1 MNKLLMSSFLI
12 VMIVL
17 SACGKNDSSDDTDAA
32 AKPADTPEEVIP
44 QASTLEEPVTET
56 TSKEEDAALQQDAA
70 PQTLTLQEKVDQVG
84 NSTLFSSNAQDY
96 KGFEIIEKDGY
107 TYFIYDSKDHD
118 LAVSV
123 EKDNKW
129 VAEDVPIN
137 ITDSSLPKDSLG
149 DRELI
154 SSGDSLLY
162 NLEVVG
168 ESDYHVVYKLTFDP
182 TGSVTAELVKQTE
195 DGEDADLVQGSDGK
209 AYIFNHIQDSSD
221 YSYERVLMNDKG
233 EELYSLKNMEDGV
246 VDLLDVHNGVIYQE
260 DTVYDI
266 KVDDFIWDE
275 HGQEMSFDLNFDV
288 APSNVYKSNIAD
300 LYKLDTYLCAG
311 CTDGMA
317 ARADLSYSTNGT
329 YETTEISKYTLPT
342 EAAVY
347 DATMVVGE
355 DSINVYSIVEFK
367 GNPTLQKYTI
377 GRIDQP
383 ISLE

>member
-1 MNKLLMSSFLI
+1 MNKLLISSLLI
-12 VMIVL
+12 MMIVL
-17 SACGKNDSSDDTDAA
+17 SACGNNESSEDNNTT
-32 AKPADTPEEVIP
+32 AKPANTPEEVIP
-44 QASTLEEPVTET
+44 QASTLEEPISDPASE
-56 TSKEEDAALQQDAA
+56 EEDAAS
-70 PQTLTLQEKVDQVG
+70 QTLTLQEKIDQVG
-84 NSTLFSSNAQDY
+84 NSPLSSSNAQDY

-123 EKDNKW
+123 EKDNEW
-129 VAEDVPIN
+129 IAEDVPVN
-137 ITDSSLPKDSLG
+137 ITDSRLPKDSLG

-168 ESDYHVVYKLTFDP
+168 ESDYHMIYKLTFDP
-182 TGSVTAELVKQTE
+182 SGLLTAELIKQTE

-209 AYIFNHIQDSSD
+209 AYILNYILDSSD
-221 YSYERVLMNDKG
+221 YSYERVLMDDKG
-233 EELYSLKNMEDGV
+233 EELYSLHNMEGGE

-288 APSNVYKSNIAD
+288 EPSNVYKSNIAD
-300 LYKLDTYLCAG
+300 IYKLDTYLCAG

-317 ARADLSYSTNGT
+317 ARADLSYSTNGAF
-329 YETTEISKYTLPT
+329 ETTEISIYTLPT

-347 DATMVVGE
+347 DATMVVGD

-367 GNPTLQKYTI
+367 GNPTLQRYTI
-377 GRIDQP
+377 GRIDEQ